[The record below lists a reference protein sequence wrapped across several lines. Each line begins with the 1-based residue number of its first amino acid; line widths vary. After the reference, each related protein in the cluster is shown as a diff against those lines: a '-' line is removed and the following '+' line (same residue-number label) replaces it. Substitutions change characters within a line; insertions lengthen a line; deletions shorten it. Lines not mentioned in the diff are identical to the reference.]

1 MYLHNKY
8 TTWYN
13 NIIQRAKDRILK
25 PPYEKHHIVPKS
37 LGGNNL
43 KENIVK
49 LTAHEHFVCHLLLTK
64 MVEGKSRE
72 KMVYAAWSMANRENQ
87 NQQRHKITGRIYSIL
102 RQEYSKVKAVHTKL
116 NNPMHDPGIRQR
128 HQEAINR
135 RGKTK
140 GNSGQK
146 RGPIS
151 EELRSVLRQ
160 KTIKQMTPKRREQ
173 IRQQQLNR
181 TDEQK
186 EKYAFVHSKRI
197 SCIYCRQLCNPG
209 SFAHYHGSNCKFNK
223 WL

>member
-8 TTWYN
+8 TTCYN
-13 NIIQRAKDRILK
+13 NIIQRARDRNLK
-25 PPYEKHHIVPKS
+25 RPYENHHIVPKS

-43 KENIVK
+43 KENMVR

-72 KMVYAAWSMANRENQ
+72 KMVYAAWSMANQENK
-87 NQQRHKITGRIYSIL
+87 NQQRRKITGRIYSIL
-102 RQEYSKVKAVHTKL
+102 RQEYSKIKSVHTKL
-116 NNPMHDPGIRQR
+116 NNPMHDPEIRQR

-151 EELRSVLRQ
+151 DELRSVLRQ
-160 KTIKQMTPKRREQ
+160 KTIESMTPERREQ

-186 EKYAFVHSKRI
+186 EKYAFAHSLRI
-197 SCIYCRQLCNPG
+197 SCIFCKKTCRPG
-209 SFAHYHGSNCKFNK
+209 HFARYHGSNCKLNM
-223 WL
+223 

>member
-8 TTWYN
+8 TAWYN
-13 NIIQRAKDRILK
+13 NIIQRAKGRILK
-25 PPYEKHHIVPKS
+25 PPYEKHHVVPKS
-37 LGGNNL
+37 LGGSNL
-43 KENIVK
+43 KENMVR

-64 MVEGKSRE
+64 MVEGQNRE
-72 KMVYAAWSMANRENQ
+72 KMIYAAWSMANLENQ
-87 NQQRHKITGRIYSIL
+87 NQQRYKITGKMYSIL

-116 NNPMHDPGIRQR
+116 NNPMHDPEIRKR

-160 KTIKQMTPKRREQ
+160 KTLEQMTSERREK
-173 IRQQQLNR
+173 IRHQQLNR
-181 TDEQK
+181 TPEQK
-186 EKYAFVHSKRI
+186 EKYAFAHSPRI
-197 SCIYCRQLCNPG
+197 SCIFCKKTLPPG
-209 SFAHYHGSNCKFNK
+209 HYARYHGDNCKSKN
-223 WL
+223 